1 MEYIYDTIIA
11 SKECRPGSSILF
23 KQILEELATCHSA
36 LFIAIDGLDECGENE
51 RSKILSVV
59 SAVTE
64 KCSTEK
70 NVKFFLTSRSEKD
83 ISLSLHSAF
92 SLNMEPKYVESDIQ
106 AYVKLQIAKLRRKF
120 EFDEATEW
128 EIAKEVLTRPQGKPS
143 LFQPKLAL

>member
-11 SKECRPGSSILF
+11 SKECRPGSSKLF
-23 KQILEELATCHSA
+23 KQILEELASCHSS
-36 LFIAIDGLDECGENE
+36 LFIAIDGLDECGEDE

-83 ISLSLHSAF
+83 IRHSLHSAY
-92 SLNMEPKYVESDIQ
+92 SLNIEPNYVKSDIR
-106 AYVKLQIAKLRRKF
+106 AYVKLQTAKLGRKF
-120 EFDEATEW
+120 EFNEATEW
-128 EIAKEVLTRPQGKPS
+128 EIAKEVLKRPQGKLS
-143 LFQPKLAL
+143 LFRPNLVL